1 MEKEEPEDYFTLQP
15 LPDYIDTSK
24 WKEEFIITNEQ
35 WELIK
40 KSMNKGDQNETL
52 A

>member
-15 LPDYIDTSK
+15 IPDGIDISK
-24 WKEEFIITNEQ
+24 WKEEFIITKEQ

-40 KSMNKGDQNETL
+40 KGDQNETL

>member
-24 WKEEFIITNEQ
+24 WKEEFIITKEQ

-40 KSMNKGDQNETL
+40 KGDRNETL